1 MGVTGWQTDSPLVRQ
16 RPIKSLRRQPNSLEE
31 PEQLP
36 GPDQP
41 ASCKEGPERR
51 QPLQPQGPYV
61 GIDVAKDRLD
71 VAVRPTGETWATGN
85 DAPGITEVVQRL
97 TQLHPELV
105 VLEATGGLQ
114 MPMAGALAAA
124 GLPLAMVNPRQV
136 RDFARATGRLAKTD
150 RLDAQVLAHFGEA
163 IRPTPHPLPDT
174 QAQELTALLTRRH
187 QVIEMLTAEKN
198 RLRVTRSASVRQR
211 VQDHIRW
218 LEQELGGLDRDLDHT
233 IRESP
238 LWRDKDNLL
247 RSVPGI
253 GPVVSI
259 TLLADLPEL
268 GTLNRHQIAALVG
281 VAPLNRDSGRFRGQ
295 RMVWGGRARV
305 RAALYMAALTASRY
319 NPIIKAFYH
328 RLCGAGKARKVALTA
343 CMRKL
348 LIILNAMLK
357 HQQPWNPSV
366 QHP

>member
-1 MGVTGWQTDSPLVRQ
+1 
-16 RPIKSLRRQPNSLEE
+16 LEAE
-31 PEQLP
+31 
-36 GPDQP
+36 
-41 ASCKEGPERR
+41 
-51 QPLQPQGPYV
+51 GPYV

-71 VAVRPTGETWATGN
+71 IAVRPTGDIWSVTN
-85 DAPGITEVVQRL
+85 DAPGITDTVQRL
-97 TQLHPELV
+97 ARLHPKLV

-114 MPMAGALAAA
+114 MPAAAALAAA

-150 RLDAQVLAHFGEA
+150 RLDAQVLAHFAQAVGPA
-163 IRPTPHPLPDT
+163 PHPLPDA

-198 RLRVTRSASVRQR
+198 RLRVQE
-211 VQDHIRW
+211 HIRW
-218 LEQELGGLDRDLDHT
+218 LEQELGGLDGDLDRT

-238 LWRDKDNLL
+238 LWREKDNLL

-259 TLLADLPEL
+259 TLLAELPEL
-268 GTLNRHQIAALVG
+268 GTLSRHQIAALVG
-281 VAPLNRDSGRFRGQ
+281 VAPLNRDSGHFRGK

-305 RAALYMAALTASRY
+305 RAALYMAALVATRY
-319 NPIIKAFYH
+319 NPTIKAFYQ
-328 RLCGAGKARKVALTA
+328 RLCGAGKAKKVALTA

-348 LIILNAMLK
+348 LIILNSMVK
-357 HQQPWNPSV
+357 HQKPWAPDV
-366 QHP
+366 

>member
-1 MGVTGWQTDSPLVRQ
+1 
-16 RPIKSLRRQPNSLEE
+16 LE
-31 PEQLP
+31 
-36 GPDQP
+36 
-41 ASCKEGPERR
+41 SER
-51 QPLQPQGPYV
+51 PYV
-61 GIDVAKDRLD
+61 GIDVSKDQLD
-71 VAVRPTGETWATGN
+71 IAVRPTGDTWSTAN
-85 DAPGITEVVQRL
+85 DAPGIIEVAQRWA
-97 TQLHPELV
+97 QLHPKLV

-114 MPMAGALAAA
+114 MPVAGALASA

-150 RLDAQVLAHFGEA
+150 RLDAQVLAHFAEA
-163 IRPTPHPLPDT
+163 VRPTPYPLPDT

-187 QVIEMLTAEKN
+187 QVVEMLTAEKN
-198 RLRVTRSASVRQR
+198 RLRATRSEAVRQR

-218 LEQELGGLDRDLDHT
+218 LEQELADLDDDLDHT
-233 IRESP
+233 LRDSP
-238 LWRDKDNLL
+238 LWREKDNLL

-253 GPVVSI
+253 GQVVSI

-268 GTLNRHQIAALVG
+268 GTLSRHQIAALVG
-281 VAPLNRDSGRFRGQ
+281 VAPLNRDSGRLRGK
-295 RMVWGGRARV
+295 RTVWGGRARV

-348 LIILNAMLK
+348 LIILNSMVK
-357 HQQPWNPSV
+357 HQQTWTPDV